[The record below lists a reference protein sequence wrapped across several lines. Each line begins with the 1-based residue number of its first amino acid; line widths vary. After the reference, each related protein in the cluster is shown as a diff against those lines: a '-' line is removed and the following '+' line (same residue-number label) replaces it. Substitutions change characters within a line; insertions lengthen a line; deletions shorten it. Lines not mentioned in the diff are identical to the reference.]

1 MKNDYRGNY
10 LHVFKKKKEEC
21 STLLVKIIGDT
32 YEGVHLLAKL
42 KKLFHLI
49 YISGF
54 SQVSPEILCII

>member
-1 MKNDYRGNY
+1 MKNDYTGNY

-32 YEGVHLLAKL
+32 YEGVHLLAKF
-42 KKLFHLI
+42 KKFFHLI

-54 SQVSPEILCII
+54 S